1 MRGKR
6 IDYLKRINAI
16 QEFYEI
22 HPGAHVN
29 DLIEYLQTIPI
40 GTISSTLSFME
51 RSGHLVQTGMGYY
64 KNPDEISPSEQ
75 VAKDILKFKTT
86 PTLFNQKAQKMFI
99 NESAPVNDAKA
110 VNDAIALLKSKG
122 MKVLKSVTEFI
133 EI

>member
-22 HPGAHVN
+22 HPGAHSN
-29 DLIEYLQTIPI
+29 DLIEYLQPIPI
-40 GTISSTLSFME
+40 GTITSTISFME
-51 RSGHLVQTGMGYY
+51 RSGHLVQIGVGYY
-64 KNPDEISPSEQ
+64 KNPEEIAPSEQ
-75 VAKDILKFKTT
+75 VAKDILKFKNT
-86 PTLFNQKAQKMFI
+86 PTLFNQKQQKMFI
-99 NESAPVNDAKA
+99 NDSALLNDADA
-110 VNDAIALLKSKG
+110 VNAAIALLKSKG